1 MRAIIFLGGA
11 VMVASWGLTWIALP
25 FAGPDLSPMSLV
37 RDGQL
42 TLGGESAWQTWVF
55 LGGFA
60 AAALAAL
67 WAVNGRG
74 AGVFALLAGLS
85 PVVVLA
91 DAIIRAD
98 TVRKD
103 LGLPFQLDF
112 KDLQTSWSLMENFV
126 RIGLWAYLG
135 GAGVLL
141 LAGLLSLGR
150 RR

>member
-1 MRAIIFLGGA
+1 
-11 VMVASWGLTWIALP
+11 
-25 FAGPDLSPMSLV
+25 
-37 RDGQL
+37 
-42 TLGGESAWQTWVF
+42 VF